1 MITRIINGTAL
12 LPDGTE
18 NRADIGIGDGVI
30 TRVGATGG
38 GGTAIDARELLVL
51 PGIVDVHGDAFERSL
66 MPRPG
71 ITFDHAIAL
80 AEADRTMV
88 AHGIT
93 TGYLGLTVSWE
104 PGLRSLAAGQETVA
118 ALAAARPHL
127 AADLRLQIRWETFAL
142 HAVDVVVSWLDDIAS
157 PVVAFNDHTTK
168 TLENRTDPVKLQKWA
183 DRSGLTAVA
192 YQALVEQ
199 VAAGRGDVPAAIA
212 RVAGEARRRGIVI
225 LSHDDETREQRA
237 FYRGLGATVCEFP
250 LTMEAIEDARSHGEP
265 TVLGAP
271 NILRGGSHTG
281 ALTAADMVA
290 AGLCSTL
297 ASDYY
302 YPAQIAAAFKIVRMQ
317 GSTLGAVWPL
327 VSTNGARAMG
337 LADRGEIAPGQR
349 ADLIVVDPRGP
360 RPAVVATFVAG
371 RLVHLARDLVAP

>member
-18 NRADIGIGDGVI
+18 ARIDVGFAGGVI
-30 TRVGATGG
+30 SAVGASAS
-38 GGTAIDARELLVL
+38 GTAIDARDLLVL

-127 AADLRLQIRWETFAL
+127 ATDLRLQIRWETFAL
-142 HAVDVVVSWLDDIAS
+142 HAVDAVVSWLDDPVP

-168 TLENRTDPVKLQKWA
+168 TLDNRTDPVKLQKWA
-183 DRSGLTAVA
+183 DRSGLTAAA
-192 YQALVEQ
+192 YQALVEE
-199 VAAGRGDVPAAIA
+199 VAAGRADVPAAVA
-212 RVAGEARRRGIVI
+212 RIAGEARRRGIVI

-237 FYRGLGATVCEFP
+237 YYRDLGATVCEFP
-250 LTMEAIEDARSHGEP
+250 LTMDAIEDARSHGEP

-281 ALTAADMVA
+281 ALTASDMVA

-360 RPAVVATFVAG
+360 RPEVVATFVAG
-371 RLVHLARDLVAP
+371 RLVHLARDLVAA